1 MPKGYEFSQE
11 AKQLMFHIINFVESE
26 KNGPVIHLYNVDD
39 RLVKMLDIS
48 ERSVRRLKQELH
60 QLRQKEINE
69 QQQQE
74 TKEQGEMDANVR
86 DLRSRTISLPT
97 SKHRESSGSNPPAKI
112 LCRRHSAS
120 APSSSS
126 KIDLPIPQALPPQ
139 KKRSRL
145 AVSALISV
153 KGYHI
158 PSVDI
163 WACTEEHNMDSTH
176 FLSWLDS
183 TCATLREEIGEKER
197 IAICLDNV
205 TRHNKLTEESIIP
218 KRSSIKGEIQKWLQD
233 RKINFLEKFVK
244 AQLLQLVCKNC
255 PRKEYMSDRIAKK
268 YAVEIIR
275 LPKLHC
281 SLNPIELSW
290 NNLKQFVRD
299 QNTTFRQDDVK

>member
-139 KKRSRL
+139 KKMHSGHRNIILSEQGKDLIRLKDQYEDFPIRSASTLRKKMRSL
-145 AVSALISV
+145 GFIYQRTSKI
-153 KGYHI
+153 KI
-158 PSVDI
+158 P
-163 WACTEEHNMDSTH
+163 
-176 FLSWLDS
+176 LDS
-183 TCATLREEIGEKER
+183 QAFVPARAKYFQ
-197 IAICLDNV
+197 A
-205 TRHNKLTEESIIP
+205 
-218 KRSSIKGEIQKWLQD
+218 
-233 RKINFLEKFVK
+233 LE
-244 AQLLQLVCKNC
+244 
-255 PRKEYMSDRIAKK
+255 
-268 YAVEIIR
+268 
-275 LPKLHC
+275 
-281 SLNPIELSW
+281 
-290 NNLKQFVRD
+290 
-299 QNTTFRQDDVK
+299 